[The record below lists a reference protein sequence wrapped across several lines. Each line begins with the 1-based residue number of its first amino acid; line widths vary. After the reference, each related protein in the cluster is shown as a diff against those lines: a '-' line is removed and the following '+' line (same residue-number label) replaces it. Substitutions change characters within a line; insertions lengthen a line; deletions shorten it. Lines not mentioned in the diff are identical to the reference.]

1 MAKRQRQLLLDIVVL
16 SLFGILALPRWST
29 LLEDRV
35 NLRLAQSLPSWSHPL
50 GTDHLGRDLLVRL
63 SNAIGNAVIPLW
75 LTTVAGAF
83 LGAALAMILVTA
95 SRSKVGYASM
105 QSLKFVA
112 SSLGAV
118 PLTIATFAL
127 AVLFEEANL
136 KAVLMALG
144 MIVLLQTYLQLLN
157 HVQESLG
164 LGFWTAHEAMG
175 GNLFDRIWRY
185 GVRSA
190 WANEL
195 ALNLGLKLRAAVIV
209 EATLSYLG
217 FGIQEPVASFGNIL
231 SAHFAESLQGKWWVM
246 AVTLLALMVTAAAPQ
261 AVIRLVATTLT
272 QRRRVPEAPHAPWAK
287 IMVSGLQKQAPT
299 SHI

>member
-217 FGIQEPVASFGNIL
+217 FGIQEPVA
-231 SAHFAESLQGKWWVM
+231 
-246 AVTLLALMVTAAAPQ
+246 
-261 AVIRLVATTLT
+261 
-272 QRRRVPEAPHAPWAK
+272 
-287 IMVSGLQKQAPT
+287 
-299 SHI
+299 